1 MGLARRAAAFQWLR
15 SKVREVRC
23 IDAQRLFCAL
33 PTPWEPSTCLTFPI
47 PETFN
52 NPRVYGGDRRS
63 PPFPRG
69 GLGAVPPAPLRQRD
83 RAPFSLHET
92 KTPNAG

>member
-33 PTPWEPSTCLTFPI
+33 PTPWEPSTCLTFLI
-47 PETFN
+47 SGTFN
-52 NPRVYGGDRRS
+52 KPRGYRDDRRTS
-63 PPFPRG
+63 PFARR

-92 KTPNAG
+92 KTQNDG